1 MKRKDLRLT
10 KSEVTL
16 VKKYCSR
23 VSDDN
28 LAVLASHIPQ
38 EMMGDIAKACE
49 ILQEDEEVN
58 SWLVLATGVDDW
70 FMKVDS
76 IGEMAS
82 VERDSRSKKASR

>member
-1 MKRKDLRLT
+1 MKRKDLSLT

-16 VKKYCSR
+16 VKRYCSR

-38 EMMGDIAKACE
+38 EMMGDIARACE
-49 ILQEDEEVN
+49 VFQEDEEVD
-58 SWLVLATGVDDW
+58 SWLGLATGVDDW

-76 IGEMAS
+76 IGDMAS
-82 VERDSRSKKASR
+82 VERDARSKKASR